1 MKFLMHFGST
11 KWLNNFS
18 QNQATPYA
26 MAMSISCFNRGLPPV
41 KTIQDIK
48 KETTKNVLETIS
60 NKLMSLK
67 IENSARIYFL

>member
-1 MKFLMHFGST
+1 
-11 KWLNNFS
+11 
-18 QNQATPYA
+18 

-41 KTIQDIK
+41 KTRQDIK

>member
-1 MKFLMHFGST
+1 
-11 KWLNNFS
+11 
-18 QNQATPYA
+18 
-26 MAMSISCFNRGLPPV
+26 MAISISCFNRGLPPV

-48 KETTKNVLETIS
+48 NETTKNVLETIS